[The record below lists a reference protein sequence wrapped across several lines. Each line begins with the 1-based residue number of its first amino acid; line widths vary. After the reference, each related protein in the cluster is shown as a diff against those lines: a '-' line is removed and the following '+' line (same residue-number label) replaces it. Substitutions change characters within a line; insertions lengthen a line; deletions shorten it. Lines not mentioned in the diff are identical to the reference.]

1 MDTSNREEPK
11 DILTSDEEFSM
22 AGYDK
27 HIRNTRIMLFI
38 IAGLQLLPLLTLGSL
53 PDETKMLVAIV
64 SLITAAVFVG
74 LGIWTKYK
82 PYTAIIVALCVYLG
96 IIALTAIAAGMATI
110 FQGIIVKSIVV
121 VLFIL
126 GLRNAKEIEEA
137 RRNHGL

>member
-1 MDTSNREEPK
+1 MDTGNTEQPK

-38 IAGLQLLPLLTLGSL
+38 IAGLQLIPLLTLGSL
-53 PDETKMLVAIV
+53 PDESKMVVVIV
-64 SLITAAVFVG
+64 SVIAAAVFVG

-82 PYTAIIVALCVYLG
+82 PYTAIIVALSVYLG
-96 IIALTAIAAGMATI
+96 IIVLTAIGGGVATI

-137 RRNHGL
+137 RKNHGL